1 MSEQCKYCKVR
12 GLKEFISKKNGK
24 PYFRW
29 VGDSEIHTYEECRSI
44 QSKSTTWVDVIKK
57 HNSEAAAGLTKNN
70 NSSEQTVQVQKPVE
84 QAKIARIVQQPQ
96 DVIQDYG
103 ILLKSIW
110 DKLNNMEKRQIQ
122 NEQVIDGIGQKVQL
136 LIEKVGYPAPELIIT
151 ESEQKV
157 IDDVKPKETQ
167 QTQYSE
173 KEINDMMESDAQAME
188 DMGIQ
193 KKEIEKQDKV
203 KIDVHKTLL
212 DVINAFGTANKQKL
226 YAVTQG
232 PYVSKEDVDGALD
245 WLLFNN
251 QIGIIENEED
261 GETIYTKIHEPTLQ
275 ETKEQIDDLN
285 KAFKKA
291 EEKQRAKI
299 NYQDIDVNSWTV
311 GVYGGSPNVCNECKS
326 PKSKGLVNKENGI
339 FLCEGDFLKH
349 YTHDDFKKITGIDEK
364 PVSEYEKDTKA
375 RARTL
380 EQINEIEDQYG
391 F

>member
-261 GETIYTKIHEPTLQ
+261 GQTIYTKIHEPT
-275 ETKEQIDDLN
+275 KEHVVQIN
-285 KAFKKA
+285 S
-291 EEKQRAKI
+291 KI
-299 NYQDIDVNSWTV
+299 NYQDIDVNSWNLETFEEA
-311 GVYGGSPNVCNECKS
+311 PIKCAECNN
-326 PKSKGLVNKENGI
+326 PKIKGFVNKEI
-339 FLCEGDFLKH
+339 HRILCEGCFLKH
-349 YTHDDFKKITGIDEK
+349 YSHDDFKKITGIDEK